1 MANFQA
7 IRVHEEM
14 SARIAMKQA
23 AKARRKAKQQA
34 MLTRIGQLKREC
46 ICRLYCRGEFIISY
60 NLYEDSKSDCEVVR
74 K

>member
-23 AKARRKAKQQA
+23 AKTRKKAKQQA
-34 MLTRIGQLKREC
+34 MLTKISQLKREC
-46 ICRLYCRGEFIISY
+46 ICRLYCRGELTISY
-60 NLYEDSKSDCEVVR
+60 NLYEDLESDCEVVR
-74 K
+74 N